1 MNLAEQHNHFM
12 QIALTQAQLAYDSG
26 EVPVGAV
33 LVNQENQVVASGYN
47 QTITL
52 KDPTAHAEIMALRQ
66 AAQQLQNYRLPDL
79 RLYVTLEPCIMCMGA
94 LMHARI
100 GQVIYGASDPKTGAC
115 GSLLSVHAH
124 KQLNHQTHVSAGV
137 LAQPCGKILRQFF
150 QARRRGTHHG

>member
-1 MNLAEQHNHFM
+1 MDLASQHNHFM
-12 QIALTQAQLAYDSG
+12 QLALEQAQLAYEAG

-33 LVNQENQVVASGYN
+33 VVNSDNQVVASAFN

-52 KDPTAHAEIMALRQ
+52 HDPTAHAEIMALRQ
-66 AAQQLQNYRLPDL
+66 AAVLLKNHRLPQL
-79 RLYVTLEPCIMCMGA
+79 RLYVTLEPCVMCMGA

-100 GQVIYGASDPKTGAC
+100 GQVVYGAADPKTGAC

-124 KQLNHQTHVSAGV
+124 KQLNHQTRVSAGV

>member
-100 GQVIYGASDPKTGAC
+100 G
-115 GSLLSVHAH
+115 
-124 KQLNHQTHVSAGV
+124 
-137 LAQPCGKILRQFF
+137 
-150 QARRRGTHHG
+150 